1 MLTPLVNKMAGLCK
15 ILPLNDLNIV
25 VFMVLITGNNSTRDN
40 ISGYSE
46 NNSVSLKVNDLESLL
61 FPKQRMD

>member
-1 MLTPLVNKMAGLCK
+1 MLSHILKKMVGLHK

-25 VFMVLITGNNSTRDN
+25 FYMVLITGNNSSSDN
-40 ISGYSE
+40 ISGNSE
-46 NNSVSLKVNDLESLL
+46 NNSVSLKVNNLESLL

>member
-1 MLTPLVNKMAGLCK
+1 MVGLHK

-25 VFMVLITGNNSTRDN
+25 FFMVLITGNNSSSDN
-40 ISGYSE
+40 ISGNRK

>member
-1 MLTPLVNKMAGLCK
+1 MLSHILNKMVGLHK

-25 VFMVLITGNNSTRDN
+25 FYMVLITGNNSSSDN
-40 ISGYSE
+40 ISGNSE
-46 NNSVSLKVNDLESLL
+46 NNSVSLKVNNLESLL